1 MEGNHSFYKP
11 LNERDEEPSDQN
23 DFSTDINNTSYRDC
37 ACLALV
43 FCMIGA
49 TLAAVYFIDLQ
60 ETSSNDN
67 HEEHADHSS
76 RRNLSLSEPV
86 KSAAVWILVVIALA
100 ATRYIEGCLL
110 GLFSD
115 RTHPIRNS
123 NTQENLINPIN
134 NTMNPL
140 YNV

>member
-1 MEGNHSFYKP
+1 M
-11 LNERDEEPSDQN
+11 
-23 DFSTDINNTSYRDC
+23 SYRDY

-49 TLAAVYFIDLQ
+49 ILAAVYFIDLQ

-67 HEEHADHSS
+67 HEEPADHSS
-76 RRNLSLSEPV
+76 RRNLSLSKPV

-100 ATRYIEGCLL
+100 ATRYMKGCLL

-115 RTHPIRNS
+115 RAHSIRNS